1 MRGNAA
7 TVRLLPAHWARTGLL
22 TRVCAGGCCRLDV
35 QQRILQEQE
44 SLAEARGARMARSLH
59 EEHAARE
66 SVEAALARAL
76 AERFS
81 ERSEAE
87 RARAEVGR
95 WEAEAGR
102 WEAEAGR
109 AAAVARAS
117 AEEGARAA
125 RDREE
130 GLLRRLRR
138 AEAASDELALAGER
152 SARGHAEEHE
162 QLLEQVRTG
171 GARARARGGGG
182 GGGGGQLHRPLQVR
196 GGCVHVAD

>member
-1 MRGNAA
+1 
-7 TVRLLPAHWARTGLL
+7 
-22 TRVCAGGCCRLDV
+22 
-35 QQRILQEQE
+35 
-44 SLAEARGARMARSLH
+44 MARSLH

-87 RARAEVGR
+87 RARAEAGR

-162 QLLEQVRTG
+162 QLLEQVRKG
-171 GARARARGGGG
+171 GARARARG